1 MVTEVLVSIEKA
13 LAKTEADTNTTL
25 KAAQTVANAI
35 RKMRAASHTGN
46 LKELSLT
53 IEAAE
58 KAIEILKQQFA
69 NTRVGWD
76 FPQESYLSDG
86 SYVKEI
92 LTTGEQM
99 GVRILERDDRLFC
112 YPSIIRILPAER
124 SALID
129 KTKIKNLRPTILVN
143 YLKKNQQK
151 RPNFR
156 PEVFLE
162 ALYKA
167 YEKVIATR
175 QKELLG
181 SEPVIAMLELYELFI
196 GLAPGRSKEYSKH
209 EFARDIYLLDKSGI
223 KTTKNDRRMT
233 LHPPRNKFD
242 RKAVGIIKEDG
253 EEIYYRSISFT
264 LQQGVI

>member
-1 MVTEVLVSIEKA
+1 MVTEVQVSIEKA
-13 LAKTEADTNTTL
+13 LAKTEADANTTL

-46 LKELSLT
+46 LKDLSLT
-53 IEAAE
+53 IDAAE
-58 KAIEILKQQFA
+58 KAIEILKQQFV
-69 NTRVGWD
+69 NTRIGWD

-86 SYVKEI
+86 TYVKE
-92 LTTGEQM
+92 LLATGEQM
-99 GVRILERDDRLFC
+99 GVRIFERDDRLFC

-129 KTKIKNLRPTILVN
+129 KTKIKNLRPTVLVD
-143 YLKKNQQK
+143 YLKRIQRK
-151 RPNFR
+151 PPSFR
-156 PEVFLE
+156 PETFME

-167 YEKVIATR
+167 YEKVVATR
-175 QKELLG
+175 QKDSLG
-181 SEPVIAMLELYELFI
+181 SEPVVALLELYELFT
-196 GLAPGRSKEYSKH
+196 LLPGQSKEYSKH
-209 EFARDIYLLDKSGI
+209 EFARDIYLLDKSDI
-223 KTTKNDRRMT
+223 KTTKNDNKMA

-242 RKAVGIIKEDG
+242 RKAIGIIKEDG